1 MEGSKIILS
10 IIVPVYNVS
19 KYLAKCLDS
28 LLCQDLKSEEYEI
41 IVVND
46 GSTDNSGEI
55 AKQYEDK
62 NSNIK
67 VVRQENQ
74 GLSGARNTG
83 IELAQG
89 KYIQFV
95 DSDDYLEP
103 NVLRILVDKMES
115 DNLDVL
121 RFNYQNVN
129 ENYEVYEPYKEHKPY
144 VDYRD
149 EVCDG
154 LTFLTERLGFAC
166 YAWQFVI
173 KSSLLINDDKYLFKR
188 GIYFEDTEWTP
199 RILTQAKSVTSTD
212 LMVYNYLLRQGSIT
226 NSVSIEKKRKVLED
240 KLLLVS
246 ALKQQMSD
254 KSDKRWYEGMISA
267 TVISIMGCIVADF
280 YKEKSEYLK
289 RLKELD
295 IYPLSYYHASK
306 LSVRKIKFINFSPWL
321 FCSVLKIKSNCKGKI
336 IY

>member
-1 MEGSKIILS
+1 MLKLS

-28 LLCQDLKSEEYEI
+28 LLAQDLKPEEYEI

-46 GSTDNSGEI
+46 GSTDNSSEM
-55 AKQYEDK
+55 AEEYADK
-62 NSNIK
+62 YSNI
-67 VVRQENQ
+67 VLINQENQ

-83 IELAQG
+83 IKVAQG

-103 NVLRILVDKMES
+103 NVLKTLVDKMDD
-115 DNLDVL
+115 DNLDIL

-129 ENYEVYEPYKEHKPY
+129 ENYEVYEPYKEHKPF

-154 LTFLTERLGFAC
+154 LTFLTERLGYAC
-166 YAWQFVI
+166 YAVQFII
-173 KSSLLINDDKYLFKR
+173 KSDLLKKDGNLFKT

-199 RILTQAKSVTSTD
+199 RILTQAQRVTSTD
-212 LMVYNYLLRQGSIT
+212 FMVYNYLLRSGSIT
-226 NSVSIEKKRKVLED
+226 NSVSIEKKRKVLDD
-240 KLLLVS
+240 KIALVQS
-246 ALKQQMSD
+246 LKEQMAD

-267 TVISIMGCIVADF
+267 TVVSIIEYVAANF
-280 YKEKSEYLK
+280 QQESKQYLNT
-289 RLKELD
+289 LQELI
-295 IYPLSYYHASK
+295 IYPLSAYHLSK
-306 LSVRKIKFINFSPWL
+306 TRKRKVLIANISPSLLYWLLKQKHNF
-321 FCSVLKIKSNCKGKI
+321 V
-336 IY
+336 

>member
-1 MEGSKIILS
+1 MLS

-28 LLCQDLKSEEYEI
+28 LICQDLKPEEYEI
-41 IVVND
+41 IIVND
-46 GSTDNSGEI
+46 GSTDNSEEI
-55 AKQYEDK
+55 SRQYEEK
-62 NSNIK
+62 YSNIK
-67 VVRQENQ
+67 VVRQKNQ

-83 IELAQG
+83 IKLAKG
-89 KYIQFV
+89 MYIQFV

-103 NVLRILVDKMES
+103 NVLKTLIDKMET

-129 ENYEVYEPYKEHKPY
+129 ENYEVYEPYKEHKSY

-154 LTFLTERLGFAC
+154 LTFLTERLGYAC
-166 YAWQFVI
+166 YAVQFLI
-173 KSSLLINDDKYLFKR
+173 KSELLKKEGNTFKS

-199 RILTQAKSVTSTD
+199 RILTQAKRVTSTD

-240 KLLLVS
+240 KMLLVS
-246 ALKQQMSD
+246 SLKQQMLD
-254 KSDKRWYEGMISA
+254 KADKRWYEGMISA
-267 TVISIMGCIVADF
+267 TVISITGCIVADF
-280 YKEKSEYLK
+280 YKEKDKY
-289 RLKELD
+289 LKELND
-295 IYPLSYYHASK
+295 LDVYPLSYYHASK
-306 LSVRKIKFINFSPWL
+306 LATRKIKFINFSPRM
-321 FCSVLKIKSNCKGKI
+321 FCLLLHLKNA
-336 IY
+336 

>member
-1 MEGSKIILS
+1 MLKLS

-28 LLCQDLKSEEYEI
+28 LICQDLKSEEYEI

-46 GSTDNSGEI
+46 GSTDNSEEI
-55 AKQYEDK
+55 SRQYEEMY
-62 NSNIK
+62 SNIK
-67 VVRQENQ
+67 VVCQENQ

-83 IELAQG
+83 VKIALG

-103 NVLRILVDKMES
+103 NVFKTLVDKMES
-115 DNLDVL
+115 DNLDVF

-154 LTFLTERLGFAC
+154 LTFLTERLGYAC
-166 YAWQFVI
+166 YAVQFLI
-173 KSSLLINDDKYLFKR
+173 KSELLKKEGNIFKS

-199 RILTQAKSVTSTD
+199 RILTQAKRVTSTD

-240 KLLLVS
+240 KMQLVS
-246 ALKQQMSD
+246 SLKQQMLD
-254 KSDKRWYEGMISA
+254 KADKRWYEGMISA
-267 TVISIMGCIVADF
+267 TVISIIGYIVADF
-280 YKEKSEYLK
+280 YKEKDKYLSG
-289 RLKELD
+289 LNDLD
-295 IYPLSYYHASK
+295 VYPLSYYHASK
-306 LSVRKIKFINFSPWL
+306 RAMRKIKFINFSPKMFCWL
-321 FCSVLKIKSNCKGKI
+321 LHLKNA
-336 IY
+336 

>member
-1 MEGSKIILS
+1 MLKLS

-28 LLCQDLKSEEYEI
+28 LLCQDLNPEEYEI

-46 GSTDNSGEI
+46 GSTDNSEEI
-55 AKQYEDK
+55 SEQYEERY
-62 NSNIK
+62 SNII

-83 IELAQG
+83 IKLAKG

-103 NVLRILVDKMES
+103 NVLKTLVNKMES

-149 EVCDG
+149 EICDG
-154 LTFLTERLGFAC
+154 LSFLTERLGYAC
-166 YAWQFVI
+166 YAVQFII
-173 KSSLLINDDKYLFKR
+173 KSELLKKDGNQFKI

-199 RILTQAKSVTSTD
+199 RILTQAKRVTSTD

-226 NSVSIEKKRKVLED
+226 NGATVEKRRKVLED
-240 KLLLVS
+240 KLLLIS
-246 ALKQQMSD
+246 SLKQQMFE
-254 KSDKRWYEGMISA
+254 KSDNRWYEGMISA
-267 TVISIMGCIVADF
+267 TAISIMGCIVADF
-280 YKEKSEYLK
+280 YKEKDEYIK
-289 RLKELD
+289 RVQEMD

-306 LSVRKIKFINFSPWL
+306 SAVRKIKFINFSPRL
-321 FCSVLKIKSNCKGKI
+321 FCLILKIKNK
-336 IY
+336 

>member
-1 MEGSKIILS
+1 MLRLS

-28 LLCQDLKSEEYEI
+28 LICQDLKPEEYEI

-46 GSTDNSGEI
+46 GSTDNSEEI
-55 AKQYEDK
+55 SRQYEEK
-62 NSNIK
+62 YSNIK

-83 IELAQG
+83 IKLSNG

-95 DSDDYLEP
+95 DSDDYLVP
-103 NVLRILVDKMES
+103 NVLRTLVDKMET

-154 LTFLTERLGFAC
+154 LTFLTERLGYAC
-166 YAWQFVI
+166 YAVQFLI
-173 KSSLLINDDKYLFKR
+173 YSDLLKNEGNAFKS

-199 RILTQAKSVTSTD
+199 RILTQAKRVTSTD

-226 NSVSIEKKRKVLED
+226 NSVSIEKKRKVLDD
-240 KLLLVS
+240 KMLLVS
-246 ALKQQMSD
+246 SLKQQMLD
-254 KSDKRWYEGMISA
+254 KADKRWYEGMISA

-280 YKEKSEYLK
+280 YKEKERYLK
-289 RLKELD
+289 GLKDLD
-295 IYPLSYYHASK
+295 VYPLSYYHASK
-306 LSVRKIKFINFSPWL
+306 LAMRKIKFINFSPRMFCWL
-321 FCSVLKIKSNCKGKI
+321 LHLKNA
-336 IY
+336 

>member
-1 MEGSKIILS
+1 MVKLS

-28 LLCQDLKSEEYEI
+28 LLCQDLKPEEYEI
-41 IVVND
+41 IIVND

-83 IELAQG
+83 IKLSNG

-95 DSDDYLEP
+95 DSDDYLVP
-103 NVLRILVDKMES
+103 NVLSALVNKMET
-115 DNLDVL
+115 DNLDVI

-129 ENYEVYEPYKEHKPY
+129 ENYEIYEPYKEHKPY

-199 RILTQAKSVTSTD
+199 RILTQAKRITSTD

-240 KLLLVS
+240 KMQLVS
-246 ALKQQMSD
+246 SLKQQMLD
-254 KSDKRWYEGMISA
+254 KADKRWYEGMISA
-267 TVISIMGCIVADF
+267 TIISIVGCIVADF
-280 YKEKSEYLK
+280 YKEKDKY
-289 RLKELD
+289 LKELKD
-295 IYPLSYYHASK
+295 LDVYPLSYYHASK
-306 LSVRKIKFINFSPWL
+306 LAARKIKFINFSPRM
-321 FCSVLKIKSNCKGKI
+321 FCWVLKF
-336 IY
+336 

>member
-1 MEGSKIILS
+1 MIQIS

-28 LLCQDLKSEEYEI
+28 LICQDLKPEEYEI

-46 GSTDNSGEI
+46 GSTDNSEEI
-55 AKQYEDK
+55 SRQYEEK
-62 NSNIK
+62 YSNIK

-83 IELAQG
+83 IKLANG

-103 NVLRILVDKMES
+103 NVLRTLVDKIEF

-129 ENYEVYEPYKEHKPY
+129 EDYKVYEPYKEHKPY

-154 LTFLTERLGFAC
+154 LTFLTERLGYAC
-166 YAWQFVI
+166 YAVQFLI
-173 KSSLLINDDKYLFKR
+173 KSELLKKEGNTFKS

-199 RILTQAKSVTSTD
+199 RILTQAKRVTSTD
-212 LMVYNYLLRQGSIT
+212 LIVYNYLLRQGSIT
-226 NSVSIEKKRKVLED
+226 NSVSVEKKRKVLED
-240 KLLLVS
+240 KMQLVS
-246 ALKQQMSD
+246 SLKQQMLD
-254 KSDKRWYEGMISA
+254 KADKRWYEGMISA
-267 TVISIMGCIVADF
+267 TIISIVGCIVADF
-280 YKEKSEYLK
+280 YKEKDKY
-289 RLKELD
+289 LKELKD
-295 IYPLSYYHASK
+295 LDVYPLSYYHASK
-306 LSVRKIKFINFSPWL
+306 LAARKIKFINFSPRMFCWL
-321 FCSVLKIKSNCKGKI
+321 LHLKNA
-336 IY
+336 

>member
-1 MEGSKIILS
+1 MLILS

-28 LLCQDLKSEEYEI
+28 LLCQNLESNEYEI

-46 GSTDNSGEI
+46 GSTDNSGDI
-55 AKQYEDK
+55 AKQYADQY
-62 NSNIK
+62 SNIK
-67 VVRQENQ
+67 LIHQENQ

-83 IELAQG
+83 IKLAKG

-103 NVLRILVDKMES
+103 NVLKTLVDKMEF
-115 DNLDVL
+115 DNLDIL

-129 ENYEVYEPYKEHKPY
+129 EQYEAYEPYKEHKPY
-144 VDYRD
+144 VDYRN

-154 LTFLTERLGFAC
+154 LTFLTGRLGFAC

-199 RILTQAKSVTSTD
+199 RILTQAKRVTSTD

-240 KLLLVS
+240 KMQLVS
-246 ALKQQMSD
+246 SLKQQMLD
-254 KSDKRWYEGMISA
+254 KADKRWYEGMISA

-280 YKEKSEYLK
+280 YKEKDKYLSG
-289 RLKELD
+289 LNDLD
-295 IYPLSYYHASK
+295 VYPLSYYHASNRA
-306 LSVRKIKFINFSPWL
+306 VRKIKFINFSPRMFCWL
-321 FCSVLKIKSNCKGKI
+321 LHLKNA
-336 IY
+336 

>member
-1 MEGSKIILS
+1 MLRLS

-28 LLCQDLKSEEYEI
+28 LLFQDLQFNEYEI

-46 GSTDNSGEI
+46 GSTDNSEEI
-55 AKQYEDK
+55 SRQYEEK
-62 NSNIK
+62 YSNIK
-67 VVRQENQ
+67 VVCQENQ

-83 IELAQG
+83 IKLSNG

-103 NVLRILVDKMES
+103 NVLRTLVDKMET
-115 DNLDVL
+115 DNLEVL

-154 LTFLTERLGFAC
+154 LTFLTERLGYAC
-166 YAWQFVI
+166 YAVQFLI
-173 KSSLLINDDKYLFKR
+173 KSELLKKEGNTFKS

-199 RILTQAKSVTSTD
+199 RILTQAKRVTSTD

-240 KLLLVS
+240 KMQLVS
-246 ALKQQMSD
+246 SLKQQMLD
-254 KSDKRWYEGMISA
+254 KADKRWYEGMISA

-280 YKEKSEYLK
+280 YKEKDKY
-289 RLKELD
+289 LKELND
-295 IYPLSYYHASK
+295 LDVYPLSYYNASK
-306 LSVRKIKFINFSPWL
+306 LAMRKIKFINFSPRMFCWL
-321 FCSVLKIKSNCKGKI
+321 LHLKNA
-336 IY
+336 

>member
-1 MEGSKIILS
+1 MVKLS

-28 LLCQDLKSEEYEI
+28 LICQDLKLEEYEI

-46 GSTDNSGEI
+46 GSTDNSEEI
-55 AKQYEDK
+55 SRQYEEK
-62 NSNIK
+62 YSNIK
-67 VVRQENQ
+67 VVCQENQ

-83 IELAQG
+83 VKIALG

-103 NVLRILVDKMES
+103 NVLRTLVDKMETN
-115 DNLDVL
+115 NLEVL

-154 LTFLTERLGFAC
+154 LTFLTERLGYAC
-166 YAWQFVI
+166 YAVQFLI
-173 KSSLLINDDKYLFKR
+173 KSELLKKEGNTFKS

-199 RILTQAKSVTSTD
+199 RILTQAKRVTSTD

-240 KLLLVS
+240 KMQLVS
-246 ALKQQMSD
+246 SLKQQMLD
-254 KSDKRWYEGMISA
+254 KADKRWYEGMISA

-280 YKEKSEYLK
+280 YKEKNKHLK
-289 RLKELD
+289 RLNDLD
-295 IYPLSYYHASK
+295 VYPLSYYHASK
-306 LSVRKIKFINFSPWL
+306 LAARKIKFINFSPRMFCWL
-321 FCSVLKIKSNCKGKI
+321 LHLKNA
-336 IY
+336 

>member
-1 MEGSKIILS
+1 MLKLS

-28 LLCQDLKSEEYEI
+28 LIYQDLKPEEYEI

-46 GSTDNSGEI
+46 GSTDNSEEI
-55 AKQYEDK
+55 SRQYEEK
-62 NSNIK
+62 YSNIK

-83 IELAQG
+83 IKLSNG

-95 DSDDYLEP
+95 DSDDYLVP
-103 NVLRILVDKMES
+103 NVLRTLVNKMET
-115 DNLDVL
+115 DNLDVI

-199 RILTQAKSVTSTD
+199 RILTQAKRVTSTD

-240 KLLLVS
+240 KMQLVS
-246 ALKQQMSD
+246 SLKLQMLD
-254 KSDKRWYEGMISA
+254 KADKRWYEGMISA

-280 YKEKSEYLK
+280 YKEKCDYLK
-289 RLKELD
+289 RLKGLD
-295 IYPLSYYHASK
+295 IYPLSYYNASK
-306 LSVRKIKFINFSPWL
+306 SAVRKIKFINFSPWL
-321 FCSVLKIKSNCKGKI
+321 FCWVLKVKNK
-336 IY
+336 

>member
-1 MEGSKIILS
+1 MVKLS

-28 LLCQDLKSEEYEI
+28 LLCQDLKPEEYEI

-46 GSTDNSGEI
+46 GSTDNSEEI
-55 AKQYEDK
+55 LKQYEK
-62 NSNIK
+62 KYKNIK

-83 IELAQG
+83 IKLSNG

-103 NVLRILVDKMES
+103 NVLRTLVDKMETN
-115 DNLDVL
+115 NLEVL

-154 LTFLTERLGFAC
+154 LTFLTERLGYAC
-166 YAWQFVI
+166 YAVQFLI
-173 KSSLLINDDKYLFKR
+173 KSELLKKEGNTFKS

-199 RILTQAKSVTSTD
+199 RILTQAKRVTSTD

-240 KLLLVS
+240 KMQLVS
-246 ALKQQMSD
+246 SLKQQMLD
-254 KSDKRWYEGMISA
+254 KADKRWYEGMISA

-280 YKEKSEYLK
+280 YKEKNKHLK
-289 RLKELD
+289 RLNDLD
-295 IYPLSYYHASK
+295 VYPLSYYHASNRA
-306 LSVRKIKFINFSPWL
+306 VRKIKLINLSPRM
-321 FCSVLKIKSNCKGKI
+321 FCWVLKF
-336 IY
+336 

>member
-1 MEGSKIILS
+1 MLRLS

-28 LLCQDLKSEEYEI
+28 LICQDLKPEEYEI

-46 GSTDNSGEI
+46 GSTDNSEEI
-55 AKQYEDK
+55 SRQYEK
-62 NSNIK
+62 KYSNIK

-83 IELAQG
+83 IKLSNG

-95 DSDDYLEP
+95 DSDDYLVP
-103 NVLRILVDKMES
+103 NVLRTLVDKMET

-154 LTFLTERLGFAC
+154 LTFLTERLGYAC
-166 YAWQFVI
+166 YAVQFLI
-173 KSSLLINDDKYLFKR
+173 YSDLLKNEGNAFKS

-199 RILTQAKSVTSTD
+199 RILTQAKRVTSTD

-226 NSVSIEKKRKVLED
+226 NSVSIEKKRKVLDD
-240 KLLLVS
+240 KMLLVS
-246 ALKQQMSD
+246 SLKQQMLD
-254 KSDKRWYEGMISA
+254 KADKRWYEGMISA

-280 YKEKSEYLK
+280 YKEKERYLK
-289 RLKELD
+289 GLKDLD
-295 IYPLSYYHASK
+295 VYPLSYYHASK
-306 LSVRKIKFINFSPWL
+306 LAMRKIKFINFSPRMFCWL
-321 FCSVLKIKSNCKGKI
+321 LHLKNA
-336 IY
+336 

>member
-1 MEGSKIILS
+1 MLKLS

-28 LLCQDLKSEEYEI
+28 LLCQDLNLEEYEI

-62 NSNIK
+62 NINIK

-83 IELAQG
+83 IKLAKG

-103 NVLRILVDKMES
+103 NVLRTLVDKMES

-154 LTFLTERLGFAC
+154 LTFLTERLGYAC

-173 KSSLLINDDKYLFKR
+173 KSSLLTKDYKNLFKP

-199 RILTQAKSVTSTD
+199 RVLTQVKRVTSTD

-226 NSVSIEKKRKVLED
+226 NSATVEKRRKVLDD
-240 KLLLVS
+240 KLLLIS
-246 ALKQQMSD
+246 SLKHQMYD

-280 YKEKSEYLK
+280 YKEKDKYLN

-295 IYPLSYYHASK
+295 VYPLSYYHTSK
-306 LSVRKIKFINFSPWL
+306 LSVRKIRFINFSPCF
-321 FCSVLKIKSNCKGKI
+321 FCSVLKLKNG
-336 IY
+336 

>member
-1 MEGSKIILS
+1 MLRLS

-28 LLCQDLKSEEYEI
+28 LLFQDLQFNEYEI

-46 GSTDNSGEI
+46 GSTDNSEEI
-55 AKQYEDK
+55 SRQYEEK
-62 NSNIK
+62 YSNIK

-74 GLSGARNTG
+74 GLSGARNAG
-83 IELAQG
+83 IKLSKG

-103 NVLRILVDKMES
+103 NVLRTLVDKMET
-115 DNLDVL
+115 DNLEVL

-129 ENYEVYEPYKEHKPY
+129 ENYEIFEPYKEHKPY

-154 LTFLTERLGFAC
+154 LTFLTERLGYAC
-166 YAWQFVI
+166 YAVQFLI
-173 KSSLLINDDKYLFKR
+173 KSELLKKEENTFKS

-199 RILTQAKSVTSTD
+199 RILAQAKRVTSTD

-226 NSVSIEKKRKVLED
+226 NSVSIEKKRKVLDD
-240 KLLLVS
+240 KMLLVS
-246 ALKQQMSD
+246 SLKQQMLD
-254 KSDKRWYEGMISA
+254 KADKRWYEGMISA
-267 TVISIMGCIVADF
+267 TVISIFGCIVADF
-280 YKEKSEYLK
+280 YKEKDKYLMG
-289 RLKELD
+289 LKDLD
-295 IYPLSYYHASK
+295 VYPLSYYHASK
-306 LSVRKIKFINFSPWL
+306 LAARKIKFINFSPRMFCWL
-321 FCSVLKIKSNCKGKI
+321 LHLKNA
-336 IY
+336 

>member
-1 MEGSKIILS
+1 MLKLS

-28 LLCQDLKSEEYEI
+28 LICQDLKLEEYEI

-46 GSTDNSGEI
+46 GSTDNSEEI
-55 AKQYEDK
+55 SRQYEEK
-62 NSNIK
+62 YSNIK

-83 IELAQG
+83 IKLAKG

-95 DSDDYLEP
+95 DSDDYLVP
-103 NVLRILVDKMES
+103 NVLKILVDKMEF

-149 EVCDG
+149 DVCNG
-154 LTFLTERLGFAC
+154 LTFLTERLGYAC

-173 KSSLLINDDKYLFKR
+173 KSSLLINNDKYLFKR

-199 RILTQAKSVTSTD
+199 RILTQAKKVTSTD

-240 KLLLVS
+240 KMQLVS
-246 ALKQQMSD
+246 SLKQQMLN

-267 TVISIMGCIVADF
+267 TVISILGCIVADF
-280 YKEKSEYLK
+280 YKEKDKY
-289 RLKELD
+289 LKELND
-295 IYPLSYYHASK
+295 LNVYPLSYYHASK
-306 LSVRKIKFINFSPWL
+306 LAARKIKFINFSPRM
-321 FCSVLKIKSNCKGKI
+321 FCWIFKSKPK
-336 IY
+336 

>member
-1 MEGSKIILS
+1 MLKLS

-28 LLCQDLKSEEYEI
+28 LLCQDLKTEEYEI

-67 VVRQENQ
+67 VVHQENQ

-83 IELAQG
+83 IILAKG

-95 DSDDYLEP
+95 DSDDLLEP
-103 NVLRILVDKMES
+103 NVLRTLVDKMES
-115 DNLDVL
+115 DSLDIL

-149 EVCDG
+149 EFCDG
-154 LTFLTERLGFAC
+154 LTFLTERLGYAC

-173 KSSLLINDDKYLFKR
+173 KSSLLINDDKNLFKP

-199 RILTQAKSVTSTD
+199 RILTQAKRVTSTD
-212 LMVYNYLLRQGSIT
+212 IMVYNYLLRQGSIT
-226 NSVSIEKKRKVLED
+226 NSATVEKRRKVLED
-240 KLLLVS
+240 KLLLIS
-246 ALKQQMSD
+246 SLKHQMSD

-280 YKEKSEYLK
+280 YKEKGEYLE
-289 RLKELD
+289 RVKELD
-295 IYPLSYYHASK
+295 VYPLSYYHASK
-306 LSVRKIKFINFSPWL
+306 SAVRKIKFINFSPGLCCW
-321 FCSVLKIKSNCKGKI
+321 VLKVKNK
-336 IY
+336 

>member
-1 MEGSKIILS
+1 MKLS

-28 LLCQDLKSEEYEI
+28 LLSQDLKSDEYEI

-46 GSTDNSGEI
+46 GSTDNSGDI
-55 AKQYEDK
+55 AQQYADK
-62 NSNIK
+62 YSNIILIK
-67 VVRQENQ
+67 QENQ

-83 IELAQG
+83 IRLAKG

-103 NVLRILVDKMES
+103 NVLKNLVDKM
-115 DNLDVL
+115 DADKLDIL

-129 ENYEVYEPYKEHKPY
+129 ERYEVYEPYKEHKPF

-154 LTFLTERLGFAC
+154 LMFLTERLGYGC

-173 KSSLLINDDKYLFKR
+173 KSELLRCTENLFKV

-199 RILTQAKSVTSTD
+199 RIITHANRVTSTD
-212 LMVYNYLLRQGSIT
+212 LMVYNYLLRRGSIT

-240 KLLLVS
+240 KFLLIES
-246 ALKQQMSD
+246 LKEKMVD
-254 KSDKRWYEGMISA
+254 KLDKRWYEGMISA
-267 TVISIMGCIVADF
+267 TTVSILGYVVDNF
-280 YKEKSEYLK
+280 YKEKDVYL
-289 RLKELD
+289 RRIKELKVL
-295 IYPLSYYHASK
+295 PLSTYHQAKSA
-306 LSVRKIKFINFSPWL
+306 LRKISLINISPIVFCWL
-321 FCSVLKIKSNCKGKI
+321 LHVKNA
-336 IY
+336 

>member
-1 MEGSKIILS
+1 MIIMCLLS

-28 LLCQDLKSEEYEI
+28 LICQDLKPEEYEI

-46 GSTDNSGEI
+46 GSTDNSEEI
-55 AKQYEDK
+55 SRQYEEK
-62 NSNIK
+62 YSNIK

-74 GLSGARNTG
+74 GLSAARNSG
-83 IELAQG
+83 IAIAQG
-89 KYIQFV
+89 QYIQFV

-103 NVLRILVDKMES
+103 NVLKTLVEKMES

-129 ENYEVYEPYKEHKPY
+129 ETYEVYEPYKEHKPY

-154 LTFLTERLGFAC
+154 LTFLTERLGYAC
-166 YAWQFVI
+166 YAVQFLI
-173 KSSLLINDDKYLFKR
+173 KSELLRKEGNTFKS

-199 RILTQAKSVTSTD
+199 RILMQAKKVTSTD

-240 KLLLVS
+240 KMQLVS
-246 ALKQQMSD
+246 SLKQQMLD
-254 KSDKRWYEGMISA
+254 KADKRWYEGMISA

-280 YKEKSEYLK
+280 YKEKDKY
-289 RLKELD
+289 LKELND
-295 IYPLSYYHASK
+295 LDVYPLSYYHASK
-306 LSVRKIKFINFSPWL
+306 LAARKIKFINFSPRIFCWL
-321 FCSVLKIKSNCKGKI
+321 LHLKNA
-336 IY
+336 

>member
-1 MEGSKIILS
+1 MLKLS

-28 LLCQDLKSEEYEI
+28 LLVQDLMIEEYEI

-55 AKQYEDK
+55 AKEYADK
-62 NSNIK
+62 YSNIILIN
-67 VVRQENQ
+67 QENQ

-83 IELAQG
+83 IKVAQG

-103 NVLRILVDKMES
+103 NVLKTLVDKMDGDS
-115 DNLDVL
+115 LDVL

-129 ENYEVYEPYKEHKPY
+129 ENYEVYEPYKEHKPF

-149 EVCDG
+149 EICDG
-154 LTFLTERLGFAC
+154 LTFLTERLGYGC
-166 YAWQFVI
+166 YAWQFII
-173 KSSLLINDDKYLFKR
+173 KTDIFTKDGNLFKP

-199 RILTQAKSVTSTD
+199 RILTQTHRVTSTEF
-212 LMVYNYLLRQGSIT
+212 MVYNYLLRSGSIT
-226 NSVSIEKKRKVLED
+226 NSVSIEKKRKVLDD
-240 KLLLVS
+240 KM
-246 ALKQQMSD
+246 ALIQSLKEQMSD

-267 TVISIMGCIVADF
+267 TVVSIVGIIVTDF
-280 YKEKSEYLK
+280 YDDKDKILKKLKSF
-289 RLKELD
+289 D
-295 IYPLSYYHASK
+295 VFPLSKYHLSK
-306 LSVRKIKFINFSPWL
+306 SQKKKIALINISSNILCWLLHILYKF
-321 FCSVLKIKSNCKGKI
+321 K
-336 IY
+336 

>member
-1 MEGSKIILS
+1 MFELS

-28 LLCQDLKSEEYEI
+28 LIAQDLKPEEYEI

-55 AKQYEDK
+55 AKEYAETH
-62 NSNIK
+62 SNI
-67 VVRQENQ
+67 VLINQENQ

-83 IELAQG
+83 IKLAQG

-95 DSDDYLEP
+95 DSDDYLES
-103 NVLRILVDKMES
+103 NVLKTLVDKMES

-129 ENYEVYEPYKEHKPY
+129 ENYEVYEPYKEHKPF

-154 LTFLTERLGFAC
+154 LTFLTERLGYAC
-166 YAWQFVI
+166 YAVQFVV
-173 KSSLLINDDKYLFKR
+173 KSDLLKKDGNLFKT

-199 RILTQAKSVTSTD
+199 RILTQAHRVTSTD
-212 LMVYNYLLRQGSIT
+212 FMVYNYLLRSGSIT
-226 NSVSIEKKRKVLED
+226 NSISIEKKLKVLDD
-240 KLLLVS
+240 KI
-246 ALKQQMSD
+246 ALIQSLKEQMQD
-254 KSDKRWYEGMISA
+254 KKDKRWYEGMISA
-267 TVISIMGCIVADF
+267 TVVSILGCIVDDF
-280 YKEKSEYLK
+280 YNEKDTYIDTLK
-289 RLKELD
+289 Q
-295 IYPLSYYHASK
+295 IGVFPLNKYHLSK
-306 LSVRKIKFINFSPWL
+306 SGIRKANIINISPNL
-321 FCSVLKIKSNCKGKI
+321 FCWLLHIKQIFHK
-336 IY
+336 

>member
-1 MEGSKIILS
+1 MLKLS

-28 LLCQDLKSEEYEI
+28 LICQDLKPEEYEI

-46 GSTDNSGEI
+46 GSTDNSEEI
-55 AKQYEDK
+55 SRQYEEK
-62 NSNIK
+62 YSNIK

-83 IELAQG
+83 IKLANG

-103 NVLRILVDKMES
+103 NVLKTLIDKMET

-129 ENYEVYEPYKEHKPY
+129 ETYEVYEPYKEHKPY

-154 LTFLTERLGFAC
+154 LTFLTERLGYAC
-166 YAWQFVI
+166 YAVQF
-173 KSSLLINDDKYLFKR
+173 LINSDLLKNEGNAFKS

-199 RILTQAKSVTSTD
+199 RILTQAKRVTSTD

-240 KLLLVS
+240 KMLLVS
-246 ALKQQMSD
+246 SLKQQMLD
-254 KSDKRWYEGMISA
+254 KADKRWYEGMISA
-267 TVISIMGCIVADF
+267 TIISIVGCIVADF
-280 YKEKSEYLK
+280 YKEKDKY
-289 RLKELD
+289 LKELKD
-295 IYPLSYYHASK
+295 LDVYPLSYYHASK
-306 LSVRKIKFINFSPWL
+306 LAARKIKFINFSPRMFCWL
-321 FCSVLKIKSNCKGKI
+321 LHLKNA
-336 IY
+336 